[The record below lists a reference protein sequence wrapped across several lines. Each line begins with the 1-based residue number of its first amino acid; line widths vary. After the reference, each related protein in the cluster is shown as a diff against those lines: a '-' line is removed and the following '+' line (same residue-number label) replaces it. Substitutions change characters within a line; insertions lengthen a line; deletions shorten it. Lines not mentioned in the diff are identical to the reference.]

1 MRSDSEDRQGQAG
14 RQDRAGPAGQETA
27 WSDGGC
33 GSDLLRRRVGTVE
46 GRGVGA
52 HGTRLSE
59 RDRPH
64 DPATWSLDV
73 GPTRQKN
80 DGRRAGVM
88 YWEIGDSLGR
98 GGHRL
103 TDAPE
108 RGLESAPCWLDEEPY
123 HGD

>member
-1 MRSDSEDRQGQAG
+1 
-14 RQDRAGPAGQETA
+14 
-27 WSDGGC
+27 
-33 GSDLLRRRVGTVE
+33 VE
-46 GRGVGA
+46 EGGVGA
-52 HGTRLSE
+52 HGTRLSK

-73 GPTRQKN
+73 GSAPQKN
-80 DGRRAGVM
+80 VGRRAGVM

>member
-1 MRSDSEDRQGQAG
+1 M
-14 RQDRAGPAGQETA
+14 
-27 WSDGGC
+27 
-33 GSDLLRRRVGTVE
+33 E
-46 GRGVGA
+46 GRGIGA